1 MSEAAPLP
9 AIWNHPLNLPALL
22 RLSALL
28 AICAPAS
35 ATELV
40 YRPLNPSFGGNPLLS
55 GHYLALASAQK
66 SQDERLGSFGSSS
79 SEGEQFVRQLQS
91 RLLSSLASQVN
102 DAIFGDNPQESGTI
116 VFGEQTISFNRGLE
130 FITIDILNTATNQST
145 QIQVPVLQVTAG
157 P

>member
-1 MSEAAPLP
+1 MPLP
-9 AIWNHPLNLPALL
+9 TVFSTATVSLL
-22 RLSALL
+22 LL
-28 AICAPAS
+28 AAAS
-35 ATELV
+35 AQATELV

-55 GHYLALASAQK
+55 GHYLALATAQK
-66 SQDERLGSFGSSS
+66 KPDDRGSFGSSGS

-130 FITIDILNTATNQST
+130 FITIDILNTATGQTT
-145 QIQVPVLQVTAG
+145 QIQVPVLQVSTG